1 MTDSGTTVISNSL
14 TTSGSI
20 VTEESVTI
28 FYFCHISNLSIFIHF
43 DYSTYNYNNYIKKL
57 SKIHTISIYFEY

>member
-1 MTDSGTTVISNSL
+1 MQASKNLPKTSQPPVISNSL

-28 FYFCHISNLSIFIHF
+28 FTFVILPIFLFLLLLIIQLITITIIS
-43 DYSTYNYNNYIKKL
+43 KK
-57 SKIHTISIYFEY
+57 Y